1 MAIQKENLIK
11 PHAASLQT
19 PLNPTDPNPSDGF
32 PLAGMREHL
41 ESTHIACQQKALV
54 AVPMVLLFTKSTD
67 VISYIL
73 SAGPLQEFLLV
84 FFSLKAKQKDFD
96 GQYGPQ

>member
-1 MAIQKENLIK
+1 MQK
-11 PHAASLQT
+11 
-19 PLNPTDPNPSDGF
+19 
-32 PLAGMREHL
+32 HL
-41 ESTHIACQQKALV
+41 ESTHIACQQKGPV
-54 AVPMVLLFTKSTD
+54 AVPVVLLFTVSTD

-73 SAGPLQEFLLV
+73 SAGPLQDFLFV